1 MTVREANPV
10 LLEPIY
16 QIEVVMPEEQMGDVL
31 GDLNSRRGR
40 ILGMDSAG
48 PGLQR
53 VRAYV
58 PLAEIFRYATDLRS
72 MTGGRGRFATKF
84 HQYEEVPTHIAQ
96 KVIESVKE
104 EVAAKA

>member
-1 MTVREANPV
+1 M
-10 LLEPIY
+10 
-16 QIEVVMPEEQMGDVL
+16 

-53 VRAYV
+53 VKAHI

-72 MTGGRGRFATKF
+72 MTGGRGRFTTSF
-84 HQYEEVPTHIAQ
+84 YRYEEVPGHIAQ
-96 KVIESVKE
+96 KVIESAKE
-104 EVAAKA
+104 EVPAKA